1 MKSNNE
7 KEIYRN
13 LYIFSISN
21 MVKSSNVL
29 RNIIKTKSSLTKMKI
44 GVANGQKIRF
54 WVNIR

>member
-54 WVNIR
+54 WVDIR